1 MVYIVSYILVHLVLH
16 GSKKVLVDEWSIFD
30 TNCTF
35 KANPDRVKLSK
46 LGSIYNVENK
56 LFTCTIQGT

>member
-30 TNCTF
+30 T
-35 KANPDRVKLSK
+35 KWMDQVQKDILPR
-46 LGSIYNVENK
+46 
-56 LFTCTIQGT
+56 